1 MIILKFIFL
10 VMSIPL
16 VSFYLS
22 TILITDPKGSPQG
35 SPEGDLLFI
44 ISLLSCYISEIH
56 GGLFKL
62 TLFSQSLEILILG
75 NFFSL
80 EESNSLLSLIPII
93 VYSNA
98 DTAKSPG
105 STGE

>member
-1 MIILKFIFL
+1 MLILKFIFL

-16 VSFYLS
+16 ASIYLL
-22 TILITDPKGSPQG
+22 TILTT
-35 SPEGDLLFI
+35 DLLFI
-44 ISLLSCYISEIH
+44 VSLSSYYISEIH
-56 GGLFKL
+56 EGLFQL
-62 TLFSQSLEILILG
+62 ILFPQSLEIFILILG

-105 STGE
+105 SNKLLLSSLNKEDS

>member
-1 MIILKFIFL
+1 
-10 VMSIPL
+10 MSIPL
-16 VSFYLS
+16 ASQHPS
-22 TILITDPKGSPQG
+22 TILIPRIA
-35 SPEGDLLFI
+35 LLVFLFGAI
-44 ISLLSCYISEIH
+44 LSEIL
-56 GGLFKL
+56 GELFQL
-62 TLFSQSLEILILG
+62 TLFSQSLEIFILILG

-80 EESNSLLSLIPII
+80 EQSNSLLSLIPII